1 MMVDDGRMIRH
12 NKATQCLQEAS
23 LMMIYLQMIGTEAH
37 RSKFEQIY
45 TQYSGLMYHVAYRLL
60 QHPQDAEDAVHLAFV
75 TIAEHIGKIGDPG
88 PRTKSYVA
96 IISEHKAL
104 DMLRKRHRHGETEL
118 DETFTGTEI
127 EYTGDDPLARC
138 INRLPMQQRHVIWLK
153 YHYGYD
159 LREIAKILKLSHAAA
174 IKTDQRAKAKLREL
188 LKEED
193 IHVF

>member
-1 MMVDDGRMIRH
+1 MI
-12 NKATQCLQEAS
+12 L
-23 LMMIYLQMIGTEAH
+23 YLQMIGTEVH

-75 TIAEHIGKIGDPG
+75 SIAERIGKIEEPG

-96 IISEHKAL
+96 IIAENKAL
-104 DMLRKRHRHGETEL
+104 DILRKRHRHGETEL
-118 DETFTGTEI
+118 DETFAGPEI
-127 EYTGDDPLARC
+127 EYTGDDPLTRC

-174 IKTDQRAKAKLREL
+174 VKTDQRAKAKLREL

-193 IHVF
+193 IYVF